1 VLIQLPA
8 QAQKL
13 LIVST
18 AQEVDQE
25 IRAEATVG
33 IRRRV
38 RQSGVA
44 RLAGGDCVFAGMKDE
59 RRAFRLVKA
68 DVKALT
74 VAGRILLAEPSVKP
88 APA

>member
-33 IRRRV
+33 IRV